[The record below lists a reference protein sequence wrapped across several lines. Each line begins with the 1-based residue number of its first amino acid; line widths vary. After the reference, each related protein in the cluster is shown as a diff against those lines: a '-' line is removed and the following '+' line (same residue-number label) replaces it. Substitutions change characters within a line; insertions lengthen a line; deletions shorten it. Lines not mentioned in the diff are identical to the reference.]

1 MAIDNSNY
9 SSIGSELP
17 SEENIQPWNGEG
29 LSKDPEILFPA
40 SPSLP
45 GIGVRENLIG
55 SPNFPEF
62 NGPGNPSKAM
72 DYIIMSQESTD
83 TEIRKNQYG
92 KVFTYDAGPDGN
104 AFYERYAA
112 LGPEKFDEVGFTP
125 FRNNEANFNS
135 NTTWWDRSK
144 RMMGHAFPVLFK
156 RGFVDGPKSFAKL
169 LTGDVTGADLEDAAQ
184 YERYAAIGMDST
196 GGLGAFFNNTVMNF
210 GYTAGIITEAIAE
223 EVAMTAL
230 TGLSG
235 GSFAPV
241 QGARSAMLGA
251 RIAKGFGKF
260 GTGAKSLKNIFT
272 VAKNPANAQRFWK
285 AVRSPVGKVINPI
298 ENTLETIQSFSK
310 ASKTGA
316 DLTRLAKVSKTA
328 GSLYRD
334 ARNINM
340 AISESRLEAGM
351 VENDI
356 YKELNAEYIR
366 NPENEGRTPDKET
379 QKAMRAQ
386 AKKGSLE
393 TFWGNAGFIYLTN
406 KITFNNITSPKGGM
420 RSWIK
425 QTEKELFDVGNQSGK
440 FGKLGRV
447 VYDRS
452 AKAFEF
458 QKNNLKNLAK
468 SWWKQPGFDTAK
480 KTLGYFKA
488 NVSEGIQENI
498 QEIISRANKKHYVEA
513 YNTESVQA
521 SMYGRG
527 INSQDFAAGSN
538 GSTPWDTYYDEA
550 SKEVS
555 STGFETFMSGFMMGT
570 LAGPIN
576 AAYPFLT
583 NQYNRMFN
591 KDEYAEWKKKKLSVA
606 NDIVTR
612 LNEISDPKKGTIKSM
627 LDSHIVNMGT
637 QDAAS
642 DIQRHGTKKEALDAS
657 DEAFIKSVHTMR
669 NTNSTEVFI
678 DMLASMKELTNAE
691 LADAVGSIS
700 PEEAPKYRERID
712 RAVNKIQSIEKSFK
726 QAEKKFPNPVNL
738 ELAAQNSITNS
749 EFQAQKALH
758 DAWNESVYNYVF
770 FNESFNDSQKR
781 MNSINQEYLKDET
794 LSNLDYTAAK
804 VLFKPDM
811 AIQQAEILAKELEVL
826 KSTEGDPLKAQKIV
840 SVKRQ
845 MNALQD
851 FISAYEDFNTFYNR
865 DEKAQIIIAQ
875 LKKEG
880 VENPTEEQVRNR
892 LDEEIG
898 KVFDQ
903 DKQYSMIGNLKK
915 SHDEYINALA
925 DRDISPM
932 QESLDSAFEQLL
944 DYYKLNQE
952 SRQMVKYINILH
964 DPGAFLELVEK
975 NLQIQEEIQ
984 SEKDALN
991 RKLVDSELD
1000 KVELNTLLNDLQDI
1014 NLQLD
1019 IDQLIEFKKD
1029 KIVPSYFTNPF
1040 TGERYYG
1047 NDPEYREGLDLLMKK
1062 QELSQIKTASID
1074 PATGV
1079 ELTGNMKTVIEEA
1092 VQVFSESPLYE
1103 NLENGIEYA
1112 KNKER
1117 FTRVSQVVNDI
1128 TGEAGVT
1135 DFLIREIVTADSSAF
1150 NTIFNKAKFNP
1161 ETDRYESK
1169 DFEFT
1174 EAAIDAY
1181 IEKVREF
1188 ADSAPLSK
1196 NGYGISG
1203 DTLVKMKA
1211 ELISF
1216 LNNQTLASKQVRIN
1230 KLKSRL
1236 ETTDLNNK
1244 SLIQEEIE
1252 ALEATPPL
1260 EINKNNLQGIIYDL
1274 LPRITYE
1281 SGRTRGTTA
1290 DGLLRQF
1297 FNPNTIE
1304 LKYDESKITPEAFD
1318 ALFGANGYLR
1328 PLKDL
1333 QIAGEIYIFSD
1344 NLTLGDNNLVDANG
1358 KKLENVAGS
1367 LDLFIV
1373 DKQGNRFIIDLK
1385 TGKADKWVKYN
1396 DPNNPVEYG
1405 KFFRNSVQQ
1414 LAYNNLYFNK
1424 TGKDAKVLIFPIATE
1439 EDPETGKILSA
1450 SRPPEQTFA
1459 GQESLFTEDPMF
1471 IEVTEDIAIT
1481 KDGKTITAEAVNSI
1495 VPRKGETTLEVDDD
1509 GNLVP
1514 SKKKPKAKTEF
1525 EIFEANRIARK
1536 NKAIQDMNIITN
1548 EAGFTNVITNFVDA
1562 RGKVMRLVESLN
1574 FIDKTGKTRDY
1585 TKAEEQKAK
1594 KKLLNRIKSI
1604 SDYEKTDYGR
1614 DAKVAAT
1621 FDNITGDVFTAF
1633 VGKVRNKEWRFGMPE
1648 EARFTDV
1655 PLETEVRIDTVYLNE
1670 DGNYVITSE
1679 NLSNGNL
1686 YDVTVTPEGNV
1697 VQYVRDGKIQK
1708 LDSSKT
1714 TDAYFF
1720 TDDVVVRAKT
1730 QEEIDAETPVEEVL
1744 PEGFRYV
1751 EDGEVL
1757 PAGNYI
1763 TRLSVDGKRSI
1774 TNAPIGGAPAVAIPG
1789 DTVVLKESQFI
1800 SENTLPKDIRG
1811 MIIYGTPGSGKST
1824 FISEAE
1830 NSNIIDGD
1838 NVLIELIEST
1848 GFRKIRKDEPANL
1861 YIEDFS
1867 WSDEGKATGY
1877 RKGDID
1883 AMAKEAMEK
1892 LAAEGKTIFIGTVA
1906 LLPIADFLVLAPS
1919 NHVGVLEKF
1928 DSAEIIQKFKSRES
1942 ALVEQFKS
1950 KGPTSTVNESL
1961 LTRIQTE
1968 DDTLALYNELNSQN
1982 EKLTSEEMTALRT
1995 ELDEK
2000 ASILLN
2006 PTSPIYINTNEVV
2019 IFINDMQKLKIQS
2032 GQDMKVIAIDTINKK
2047 IVVKKSGPGNFK
2059 NITMDYQDYL
2069 NAVGAEIKSEEDP
2082 QSQDEETTTF
2092 ISEVLNNEE
2101 KLNSLDNQ
2109 DDDINNYLDE
2119 SNDEDIFG
2127 CGD

>member
-1 MAIDNSNY
+1 MAIDNSNF
-9 SSIGSELP
+9 SNIGSELP
-17 SEENIQPWNGEG
+17 SEENIQPWSGEG
-29 LSKDPEILFPA
+29 LSQDPEIIFPA

-45 GIGVRENLIG
+45 GIGVREDLIG
-55 SPNFPEF
+55 SPNFPELD
-62 NGPGNPSKAM
+62 GPGNTSTAM
-72 DYIIMSQESTD
+72 DYIIMSQEATD
-83 TEIRKNQYG
+83 AEIRKNQYG

-104 AFYERYAA
+104 AFYDRYVA
-112 LGPEKFDEVGFTP
+112 LGNEKFDEVGFTP
-125 FRNNEANFNS
+125 FRNNEANFNA

-156 RGFVDGPKSFAKL
+156 RGFIDGPKSFAKL
-169 LTGDVTGADLEDAAQ
+169 ITGDVTGADLQDAKE
-184 YERYAAIGMDST
+184 YERAAAIGMDST
-196 GGLGAFFNNTVMNF
+196 GGIGAFMNNTVMNF

-223 EVAMTAL
+223 EVGMTL
-230 TGLSG
+230 LSG
-235 GSFAPV
+235 ATGGGFAGV
-241 QGARSAMLGA
+241 QAARSITLGKN
-251 RIAKGFGKF
+251 IAKGLGKF
-260 GTGAKSLKNIFT
+260 SSGTKALKNIFT
-272 VAKNPANAQRFWK
+272 VAKNPASAQQFWK

-298 ENTLETIQSFSK
+298 ENTLETIQGFSK

-340 AISESRLEAGM
+340 ALSESRLEAGM

-356 YKELNAEYIR
+356 YKELNANYMR
-366 NPENEGRTPDKET
+366 DPKNKGKTPDMET

-420 RSWIK
+420 RNWIK

-447 VYDRS
+447 VYDKS
-452 AKAFEF
+452 AKAFQF

-513 YNTESVQA
+513 YETESVQD
-521 SMYGRG
+521 SMYARG
-527 INSQDFAAGSN
+527 VNSQDFAAGSN
-538 GSTPWDTYYDEA
+538 GSTPWDTYMDEA
-550 SKEVS
+550 SKELS

-591 KDEYAEWKKKKLSVA
+591 KDEYQGWKEKKLKVA

-612 LNEISDPKKGTIKSM
+612 LNEISDPKKGNFKSI

-637 QDAAS
+637 QDAVS
-642 DIQRHGTKKEALDAS
+642 DIQRYGTKKEALDAS

-669 NTNSTEVFI
+669 ETNSTDVFVE
-678 DMLASMKELTNAE
+678 MLTSMKDLTDAE

-700 PEEAPKYRERID
+700 IEDAPKYRERID
-712 RAVNKIQSIEKSFK
+712 RAVNKIESIQESFK
-726 QAEKKFPNPVNL
+726 EAEKKFPNPVDL
-738 ELAAQNSITNS
+738 EVAAQNTITNS
-749 EFQAQKALH
+749 EFVAQKALH

-770 FNESFNDSQKR
+770 FNESFKDTQKR
-781 MNSINQEYLKDET
+781 MTSINQEYLKDET
-794 LSNLDYTAAK
+794 LSNLDYQAAK
-804 VLFKPDM
+804 VLFKPDL
-811 AIQQAEILAKELEVL
+811 AIQQAQILAKELEVAKQL
-826 KSTEGDPLKAQKIV
+826 EGDPLKSQKIADI
-840 SVKRQ
+840 KRQ
-845 MNALQD
+845 LSALGD
-851 FISAYEDFNTFYNR
+851 FISAYETFNTFYNR
-865 DEKAQIIIAQ
+865 DEKAQVIINQ

-880 VENPTEEQVRNR
+880 VENPTEEQVRER

-903 DKQYSMIGNLKK
+903 DKQYKMIGDLKK

-925 DRDISPM
+925 GRDISPM
-932 QESLDSAFEQLL
+932 QESLDNAFEQLL

-952 SRQMVKYINILH
+952 SRKMAEYINILH
-964 DPGAFLELVEK
+964 DPGAFLELVQK
-975 NLQIQEEIQ
+975 NAEIQEEIQ
-984 SEKDALN
+984 SEKDAMN
-991 RKLVDSELD
+991 RKLVDSGLD
-1000 KVELNTLLNDLQDI
+1000 KVELNTLLNDLQDR

-1019 IDQLIEFKKD
+1019 LDQLIEFKKD
-1029 KIVPSYFTNPF
+1029 KVVPSYFTNPF
-1040 TGERYYG
+1040 TGERYYA
-1047 NDPEYREGLDLLMKK
+1047 DTPEYREGLDLLMKK

-1079 ELTGNMKTVIEEA
+1079 ELTDKMKSVVEEA
-1092 VQVFSESPLYE
+1092 VQVFNESPLYE

-1135 DFLIREIVTADSSAF
+1135 DFLVRSIITDDSSDF
-1150 NTIFNKAKFNP
+1150 NRIFNKAKWNP
-1161 ETDRYESK
+1161 DTERYEATG
-1169 DFEFT
+1169 FEFT
-1174 EAAIDAY
+1174 EATIDAY
-1181 IEKVREF
+1181 VEKVREF
-1188 ADSAPLSK
+1188 SDSAPLSK
-1196 NGYGISG
+1196 KGYGINS
-1203 DTLVKMKA
+1203 DTLAKMKA

-1216 LNNQTLASKQVRIN
+1216 LNNQTLASKQARIN

-1236 ETTDLNNK
+1236 ETTNLNNR
-1244 SLIQEEIE
+1244 SLLEEEIA
-1252 ALEATPPL
+1252 ALEAAPPL
-1260 EINKNNLQGIIYDL
+1260 EVNKNNLQGILYDL

-1290 DGLLRQF
+1290 DDLLRQF
-1297 FNPNTIE
+1297 FDPNTVE
-1304 LKYDESKITPEAFD
+1304 LKYDENKITPEAFD
-1318 ALFGANGYLR
+1318 SLFGPNGYLR

-1333 QIAGEIYIFSD
+1333 QLAGEIYIFSN
-1344 NLTLGDNNLVDANG
+1344 NLTLGDNNLIDADG

-1439 EDPETGKILSA
+1439 EDPETGKILTA

-1471 IEVTEDIAIT
+1471 IEVTEDISIT

-1509 GNLVP
+1509 GNLIP
-1514 SKKKPKAKTEF
+1514 GKKKKKPKTEF
-1525 EIFEANRIARK
+1525 EIFEADRIARK
-1536 NKAIQDMNIITN
+1536 NKAIQNMSVITN

-1574 FIDKTGKTRDY
+1574 FIDKTTGKVRDY
-1585 TKAEEQKAK
+1585 TKAEEEKAK
-1594 KKLLNRIKSI
+1594 KKLLNRLKSI

-1621 FDNITGDVFTAF
+1621 FDNITGEVFTAF

-1648 EARFTDV
+1648 EARFTDI

-1686 YDVTVTPEGNV
+1686 YDVTVTPDGNV

-1708 LDSSKT
+1708 LDPSKT
-1714 TDAYFF
+1714 TDEYFF
-1720 TDDVVVRAKT
+1720 ADDVIVRAKT
-1730 QEEIDAETPVEEVL
+1730 QEEIDAEKPVEEVL

-1774 TNAPIGGAPAVAIPG
+1774 TNAPVGGAPAVALVG
-1789 DTVVLKESQFI
+1789 DTVILKEDQFI
-1800 SENTLPKDIRG
+1800 SEDTLPKDTRG
-1811 MIIYGTPGSGKST
+1811 MIIYGTPGSGKTT
-1824 FISEAE
+1824 FISQAGP
-1830 NSNIIDGD
+1830 NTIDGD
-1838 NVLIELIEST
+1838 NILIELIESV

-1982 EKLTSEEMTALRT
+1982 EKLTSEEMSNLRS

-2006 PTSPIYINTNEVV
+2006 PTAPIYINTNEVV

-2032 GQDMKVIAIDTINKK
+2032 GQDMKVIAIDAVNKK

-2069 NAVGAEIKSEEDP
+2069 DAVGSEIKSEEDP

-2092 ISEVLNNEE
+2092 ISEILNNEE
-2101 KLNSLDNQ
+2101 KLKGLDNK

-2127 CGD
+2127 C

>member
-1 MAIDNSNY
+1 MAIDNSNF
-9 SSIGSELP
+9 SNIGSELP
-17 SEENIQPWNGEG
+17 SEENIQPWSGEG
-29 LSKDPEILFPA
+29 LSQDPEIIFPA

-45 GIGVRENLIG
+45 GIGVREDLIG
-55 SPNFPEF
+55 NPNFPEF
-62 NGPGNPSKAM
+62 DGPGNSSKAM
-72 DYIIMSQESTD
+72 DYIIMSQEATD

-104 AFYERYAA
+104 AFYDKYVA
-112 LGPEKFDEVGFTP
+112 LGNEKFDEVGFTP
-125 FRNNEANFNS
+125 FRNNEANFNA

-156 RGFVDGPKSFAKL
+156 RGFIDGPKSFAKL
-169 LTGDVTGADLEDAAQ
+169 ITGDVTGADLQDAKE
-184 YERYAAIGMDST
+184 YERAAAIGMDST
-196 GGLGAFFNNTVMNF
+196 GGIGAFMNNTVMNF

-223 EVAMTAL
+223 EVGMTL
-230 TGLSG
+230 LSG
-235 GSFAPV
+235 ATGGGFAGI
-241 QGARSAMLGA
+241 QAARSITLGKN
-251 RIAKGFGKF
+251 IAKALGKF
-260 GTGAKSLKNIFT
+260 SSGTKALKNIFT
-272 VAKNPANAQRFWK
+272 VAKNPASAQQFWK

-298 ENTLETIQSFSK
+298 ENTLETIQGFSK

-356 YKELNAEYIR
+356 YKELNANYMR
-366 NPENEGRTPDKET
+366 DPKNKGKTPDTET

-393 TFWGNAGFIYLTN
+393 TFWGNTGFIYLTN

-447 VYDRS
+447 VYDKS
-452 AKAFEF
+452 AKAFQF

-513 YNTESVQA
+513 YETESVQD
-521 SMYGRG
+521 SMYARG
-527 INSQDFAAGSN
+527 VNSQDFAAGSN
-538 GSTPWDTYYDEA
+538 GSTPWDTYMDEA
-550 SKEVS
+550 SKELS

-591 KDEYAEWKKKKLSVA
+591 KDEYQGWKEKKLKVA
-606 NDIVTR
+606 NDIVMR
-612 LNEISDPKKGTIKSM
+612 LNEISDPKKGNFKSI

-637 QDAAS
+637 QDAVS
-642 DIQRHGTKKEALDAS
+642 DIQRYGTKKEALDAS

-669 NTNSTEVFI
+669 ETNSTDVFVE
-678 DMLASMKELTNAE
+678 MLTSMKDLTDAE

-700 PEEAPKYRERID
+700 IEDAPKYRERID
-712 RAVNKIQSIEKSFK
+712 RAVNKMERIQESFK
-726 QAEKKFPNPVNL
+726 EVEKKFPNPVDL

-749 EFQAQKALH
+749 EFVAQKALH

-770 FNESFNDSQKR
+770 FNESFKDSQKR
-781 MNSINQEYLKDET
+781 MASINQEYLKDET
-794 LSNLDYTAAK
+794 ISNLDYQAAK
-804 VLFKPDM
+804 VLFKPDL
-811 AIQQAEILAKELEVL
+811 AIQQAQILVKELEIAKQL
-826 KSTEGDPLKAQKIV
+826 KGDPSKSQKIADI
-840 SVKRQ
+840 KRQ
-845 MNALQD
+845 LSSLQD
-851 FISAYEDFNTFYNR
+851 FIGAYETFSTFYNR
-865 DEKAQIIIAQ
+865 DEKASIIVNQ

-880 VENPTEEQVRNR
+880 VENPTEEQVRER

-903 DKQYSMIGNLKK
+903 DKQYKMIGDLKK
-915 SHDEYINALA
+915 AHDEYINALA
-925 DRDISPM
+925 GRDISPM
-932 QESLDSAFEQLL
+932 QESLDNAFEQLL

-952 SRQMVKYINILH
+952 SRKMAEYINILH
-964 DPGAFLELVEK
+964 DPGAFLELVQK
-975 NLQIQEEIQ
+975 NAEIQEEIQ
-984 SEKDALN
+984 SEKDAMN
-991 RKLVDSELD
+991 RKLVDSGLD
-1000 KVELNTLLNDLQDI
+1000 KVELNTLLNDLQDR

-1019 IDQLIEFKKD
+1019 LDQLIEFKKD
-1029 KIVPSYFTNPF
+1029 KVVPSYFTNPF
-1040 TGERYYG
+1040 TGERYYA
-1047 NDPEYREGLDLLMKK
+1047 DTPEYREGLDLLMKK

-1103 NLENGIEYA
+1103 NLENGIEYG
-1112 KNKER
+1112 KNKDR

-1135 DFLIREIVTADSSAF
+1135 DFLVRSIITDDSSDF
-1150 NTIFNKAKFNP
+1150 NRIFNKAKWNP
-1161 ETDRYESK
+1161 DTERYEAAG
-1169 DFEFT
+1169 FEFS
-1174 EAAIDAY
+1174 EATIDAY
-1181 IEKVREF
+1181 IEKVKEF
-1188 ADSAPLSK
+1188 SNSAPLSK
-1196 NGYGISG
+1196 RGYGINNES
-1203 DTLVKMKA
+1203 LVKIKS

-1216 LNNQTLASKQVRIN
+1216 LNNQTLASKQVRID

-1236 ETTDLNNK
+1236 ETTNLNNK
-1244 SLIQEEIE
+1244 SLLEEEIA
-1252 ALEATPPL
+1252 ALEAAPPL
-1260 EINKNNLQGIIYDL
+1260 EINKNNLQGILYDL
-1274 LPRITYE
+1274 LPRVTYE

-1297 FNPNTIE
+1297 FDPNTTE
-1304 LKYDESKITPEAFD
+1304 LKYDENKITPEAFD
-1318 ALFGANGYLR
+1318 ALFGPNGYLR

-1333 QIAGEIYIFSD
+1333 QLAGEIYIFSD

-1358 KKLENVAGS
+1358 KKLDNVAGS

-1396 DPNNPVEYG
+1396 DPNNPLEYG

-1424 TGKDAKVLIFPIATE
+1424 TGKDATVLIFPIATE

-1459 GQESLFTEDPMF
+1459 GQESVFTEDPMF

-1481 KDGKTITAEAVNSI
+1481 KDGKTITASAVNSI

-1514 SKKKPKAKTEF
+1514 SKKKPKPKTEF
-1525 EIFEANRIARK
+1525 EIFEADRIARK
-1536 NKAIQDMNIITN
+1536 NKAIQNMSVITN

-1574 FIDKTGKTRDY
+1574 FIDKTTGKVRDY
-1585 TKAEEQKAK
+1585 TKAEEEKAK
-1594 KKLLNRIKSI
+1594 KKLLNRLKSI

-1648 EARFTDV
+1648 EARFTDT

-1686 YDVTVTPEGNV
+1686 YDVTVTPDGNV
-1697 VQYVRDGKIQK
+1697 IQYVRDGKIQK
-1708 LDSSKT
+1708 LDPSKT
-1714 TDAYFF
+1714 TDEYFF
-1720 TDDVVVRAKT
+1720 ADDIIVRAKT
-1730 QEEIDAETPVEEVL
+1730 QEEIDAETPTEEVL

-1763 TRLSVDGKRSI
+1763 TRLSVNGKRSI
-1774 TNAPIGGAPAVAIPG
+1774 TNAPIGGAPGVVLTG
-1789 DTVVLKESQFI
+1789 DTVILKEDQFI
-1800 SENTLPKDIRG
+1800 SEDTLPKDIRG

-1824 FISEAE
+1824 FIAEAG
-1830 NSNIIDGD
+1830 SNLIDGD
-1838 NVLIELIEST
+1838 NILIQLIESV

-1982 EKLTSEEMTALRT
+1982 EKLTSEEMAELRA

-2006 PTSPIYINTNEVV
+2006 PTAPIYINTNEVV
-2019 IFINDMQKLKIQS
+2019 IFINDIQKLKIQS

-2059 NITMDYQDYL
+2059 NITMNYQDYL
-2069 NAVGAEIKSEEDP
+2069 DAVGAEIKSKEDP
-2082 QSQDEETTTF
+2082 QGQDEETTTF
-2092 ISEVLNNEE
+2092 INEILNNEE
-2101 KLNSLDNQ
+2101 KLDSLDSK

-2127 CGD
+2127 C